1 MKMQSILKISIP
13 QKWVTTFEKRT
24 TLNWTEIRIGLLM
37 WSVFIIFLAMV
48 QFSTPDLPD
57 NDGYYHIKLAY
68 LMRTEGLTPD
78 FNWLPLSIL
87 NAREYY
93 DHHFLFH
100 VALIPFTFGNLI
112 TGAKLAAV
120 FFASLA
126 FMSVWNLFRNQ
137 RIPLAPLWAFG
148 LMAVSEAFIYRM
160 SITRAQSLSLVV
172 LMVGLDWLMRK
183 KYKRLAFL
191 GFFYV
196 WLYNA
201 FPLLLVLAGGY
212 MAVNW
217 LFTRKLELQPL
228 LYASIGMA
236 LGIIINPFFSYNIIF
251 TTSHILPKLFET
263 TSISVGSEWYPYNT
277 AQILKNSLFALVA
290 FISGTFALGFQ
301 GKRMDIRTAV
311 SFVLAVLF
319 GLMLFQ
325 SRRFIEYFPA
335 FALVFAAFA
344 WAPLIQSARD
354 QTANRLYKWLPS
366 IALIAILIPGVW
378 MTQQSAQASIQK
390 SKPFQTY
397 AESSAWL
404 AANTPLGSRI
414 FQTDWDDFPR
424 LFFYNTQNTYLIG
437 LDPTYMLY
445 YNQDLYYTWVDITK
459 GRIDNPSALIA
470 GNFGSEY
477 VLSDLKHTNFLK
489 VAAKDPGL
497 IEVFRSDDSVVF
509 QVVLQN

>member
-1 MKMQSILKISIP
+1 MQSILRIQAFK
-13 QKWVTTFEKRT
+13 KCTTLFEKRFT
-24 TLNWTEIRIGLLM
+24 IQWADIRTGLLL
-37 WSVFIIFLAMV
+37 WIIFIAFLSLV

-68 LMRTEGLTPD
+68 LMRTEGLTPE

-100 VALIPFTFGNLI
+100 VALIPFTFGNLV
-112 TGAKLAAV
+112 TGAKIAAV

-126 FMSVWNLFRNQ
+126 FLSIWNLFRNQ
-137 RIPLAPLWAFG
+137 KIAYAAVWSLG
-148 LMAVSEAFIYRM
+148 LLAVSEAFIYRM

-172 LMVGLDWLMRK
+172 LIIGLDWLLRK
-183 KYKRLAFL
+183 KYKRLVFL

-201 FPLLLVLAGGY
+201 FPLLLVLTGVYVGA
-212 MAVNW
+212 NW
-217 LFTRKLELQPL
+217 LLNHKLDLKPL
-228 LYASIGMA
+228 LFAGIGIG
-236 LGIIINPFFSYNIIF
+236 LGILINPFFPYNVIF
-251 TTSHILPKLFET
+251 TTAHILPKLFEA
-263 TSISVGSEWYPYNT
+263 TSISVGSEWYPYDT
-277 AQILKNSLFALVA
+277 SQILKNSLIALIA
-290 FISGTFALGFQ
+290 FISGTFALGFHA
-301 GKRMDIRTAV
+301 KRMDLRTAI

-344 WAPLIQSARD
+344 WSPLIQSARE
-354 QTANRLYKWLPS
+354 QKTKRLFKWIPS
-366 IALIAILIPGVW
+366 IVFIVILIPGIW
-378 MTQQSAQASIQK
+378 ITQRSAQASIQK

-397 AESSAWL
+397 ASSSAWL
-404 AANTPLGSRI
+404 AANTPAESRV

-424 LFFYNTQNTYLIG
+424 LFFYNTHNTYLIG

-445 YNQDLYYTWVDITK
+445 YNQDLYSSWVDITR
-459 GRIDNPSALIA
+459 GRIENPSAMIA
-470 GNFGSEY
+470 GNFGSDY
-477 VLSDLKHTNFLK
+477 VLSDLKHKNILK

-497 IEVFRSDDSVVF
+497 IEVFRSEDSVVF
-509 QVVLQN
+509 QVVIH

>member
-1 MKMQSILKISIP
+1 
-13 QKWVTTFEKRT
+13 
-24 TLNWTEIRIGLLM
+24 
-37 WSVFIIFLAMV
+37 
-48 QFSTPDLPD
+48 
-57 NDGYYHIKLAY
+57 
-68 LMRTEGLTPD
+68 MRTEGLTPE
-78 FNWLPLSIL
+78 FKWLPLSIL

-100 VALIPFTFGNLI
+100 VALIPFTYGNLI

-126 FMSVWNLFRNQ
+126 FMSTWNLLRNQ
-137 RIPLAPLWAFG
+137 KIPLAPLWAFG

-172 LMVGLDWLMRK
+172 LMVGLDWLLRK
-183 KYKRLAFL
+183 KFKLLVFL
-191 GFFYV
+191 GFLYV

-212 MAVNW
+212 VAVNW
-217 LFTRKLELQPL
+217 LFTHKLDLQPL
-228 LYASIGMA
+228 LYAGIGIT
-236 LGIIINPFFSYNIIF
+236 LGIVINPFFPYNIIF
-251 TTSHILPKLFET
+251 TTSHIIPKLVET

-277 AQILKNSLFALVA
+277 AQILNNSLLALVA
-290 FISGTFALGFQ
+290 FISGTFALGFH
-301 GKRMDIRTAV
+301 GKRMDLRTAV

-325 SRRFIEYFPA
+325 SRRFIEYFPP
-335 FALVFAAFA
+335 FALIFSAFA
-344 WAPLIQSARD
+344 WTPLIQSLREQAN
-354 QTANRLYKWLPS
+354 NRLYKWLPS
-366 IALIAILIPGVW
+366 MVMIAILIPGVW
-378 MTQQSAQASIQK
+378 LTQRSVQASIQE

-397 AESSAWL
+397 EESSAWL
-404 AANTPLGSRI
+404 AANTPAGSRV

-424 LFFYNTQNTYLIG
+424 LFFYNSYNTYLIG

-445 YNQDLYYTWVDITK
+445 YNEEMYYTWVDITQGK
-459 GRIDNPSALIA
+459 IDNPSAMIA

-477 VLSDLKHTNFLK
+477 VLSDLNHKNFLK
-489 VAAKDPGL
+489 VAEKDPGL
-497 IEVFRSDDSVVF
+497 VEVFRSEDSVVF

>member
-1 MKMQSILKISIP
+1 MQSILRIP
-13 QKWVTTFEKRT
+13 SFPKWATIFEKRIA
-24 TLNWTEIRIGLLM
+24 LNWADIRTGFLL
-37 WSVFIIFLAMV
+37 WIIFIVFLSLV

-68 LMRTEGLTPD
+68 LMRTEGLTPE

-126 FMSVWNLFRNQ
+126 FMSAWNLLRNQ
-137 RIPLAPLWAFG
+137 KIPLAPLWAFG

-172 LMVGLDWLMRK
+172 LILALDWLLRK
-183 KYKRLAFL
+183 KYKRLVFL

-212 MAVNW
+212 VVVNW
-217 LFTRKLELQPL
+217 LFTHKFEMQPL
-228 LYASIGMA
+228 LYASIGIG
-236 LGIIINPFFSYNIIF
+236 LGMVINPFFPYNIIF
-251 TTSHILPKLFET
+251 TTSHILPKLVET

-277 AQILKNSLFALVA
+277 SQILKNSLFALIA
-290 FISGTFALGFQ
+290 FISGTFALGFH

-325 SRRFIEYFPA
+325 SRRFIEYFPP
-335 FALVFAAFA
+335 FALIFAAFA
-344 WAPLIQSARD
+344 WTPLIQSAMD
-354 QTANRLYKWLPS
+354 QASNRLYKWLPS
-366 IALIAILIPGVW
+366 IALIAILIPGIW
-378 MTQQSAQASIQK
+378 ITQQSAQISIQK
-390 SKPFQTY
+390 SKPFETY

-404 AANTPLGSRI
+404 SANTPPGSRV

-437 LDPTYMLY
+437 LDPTYMLF
-445 YNQDLYYTWVDITK
+445 YNQDLYYTWVEITK
-459 GRIDNPSALIA
+459 GRIDYPSAMIA
-470 GNFGSEY
+470 GNFGSNY
-477 VLSDLKHTNFLK
+477 VLSDLNHKNFLK
-489 VAAKDPGL
+489 IAAQDPGL
-497 IEVFRSDDSVVF
+497 VEVFRSEDSVVF

>member
-1 MKMQSILKISIP
+1 MQSILRKPSF
-13 QKWVTTFEKRT
+13 QKWTTTFENRIA
-24 TLNWTEIRIGLLM
+24 LNWVNIRTGFLL
-37 WSVFIIFLAMV
+37 WIIFLVFLSLV

-100 VALIPFTFGNLI
+100 VGLIPFTFGNLI

-137 RIPLAPLWAFG
+137 KIPLAPFWAFG

-172 LMVGLDWLMRK
+172 LMVGLDWLLRK
-183 KYKRLAFL
+183 KFKRLAFL

-212 MAVNW
+212 VVVNW
-217 LFTRKLELQPL
+217 LFTHKLELQPL
-228 LYASIGMA
+228 LYASIGIG
-236 LGIIINPFFSYNIIF
+236 LGMIINPFFPYNIIF
-251 TTSHILPKLFET
+251 TTSHILPKLFEA

-277 AQILKNSLFALVA
+277 AQILKNSLLALVA
-290 FISGTFALGFQ
+290 FISGAFALGLY

-311 SFVLAVLF
+311 SFVLTVLF

-344 WAPLIQSARD
+344 WTPLIQSARD
-354 QTANRLYKWLPS
+354 QTNNRFYKWLPS
-366 IALIAILIPGVW
+366 IAFVTILIPGIW

-390 SKPFQTY
+390 SKPFETY
-397 AESSAWL
+397 AESSTWL
-404 AANTPLGSRI
+404 AANTPAGSRV

-445 YNQDLYYTWVDITK
+445 YNQDLYTTWVDITK
-459 GRIDNPSALIA
+459 GSIENPSAMIA
-470 GNFGSEY
+470 GNFGSDY

-489 VAAKDPGL
+489 VAEKDPGL
-497 IEVFRSDDSVVF
+497 VEVFRNEDSVIY
-509 QVVLQN
+509 QVVLQD

>member
-1 MKMQSILKISIP
+1 MQSILRIP
-13 QKWVTTFEKRT
+13 SFPKWATIFEKRIA
-24 TLNWTEIRIGLLM
+24 LNWADIRTGFLL
-37 WSVFIIFLAMV
+37 WIIIIVFLSLV

-68 LMRTEGLTPD
+68 LMRTEGLTPE

-126 FMSVWNLFRNQ
+126 FMSVWNLFKNQ
-137 RIPLAPLWAFG
+137 KIPLALLWAFG
-148 LMAVSEAFIYRM
+148 LVAVSEAFIYRM
-160 SITRAQSLSLVV
+160 SITRAQSLSLLV
-172 LMVGLDWLMRK
+172 LMVGLDWLLRK
-183 KYKRLAFL
+183 KYKRLLFL

-212 MAVNW
+212 VAVNW
-217 LFTRKLELQPL
+217 LFTHKLELQPL
-228 LYASIGMA
+228 LYASIGIG
-236 LGIIINPFFSYNIIF
+236 LGMVINPFFPYNIIF

-263 TSISVGSEWYPYNT
+263 TSISVGSEWYPYTT

-290 FISGTFALGFQ
+290 FISGTFALGFH
-301 GKRMDIRTAV
+301 GKRMDLRTAV

-325 SRRFIEYFPA
+325 SRRFIEYFPP
-335 FALVFAAFA
+335 FALIFAAFA
-344 WAPLIQSARD
+344 WTPLIQSAMD
-354 QTANRLYKWLPS
+354 QASNRLYKWLPP
-366 IALIAILIPGVW
+366 IALIAILIPGIW
-378 MTQQSAQASIQK
+378 ITQQSAQTSIQK
-390 SKPFQTY
+390 SKPFETY

-404 AANTPLGSRI
+404 SANTPAGSRV

-445 YNQDLYYTWVDITK
+445 YNQDLYTTWVEITK
-459 GRIDNPSALIA
+459 GRIDNPSAMIA

-477 VLSDLKHTNFLK
+477 VLSDLNHKNFLK
-489 VAAKDPGL
+489 VAENDPGL
-497 IEVFRSDDSVVF
+497 VEVFRSQDSVVF
-509 QVVLQN
+509 QVILQN